1 MNPKISQL
9 LAERRIVPV
18 KRDRKIVLKEI
29 HGADY
34 DLDKARRSLE
44 ENDAKWAT
52 VKAYYAMFHAARA
65 LLLSAGYREK
75 SHRALLISIRELY
88 RDRMDS
94 DHLRAFEEGMDLREE
109 ADYSMIYAEDT
120 ALELID
126 RAEAFLIAAK
136 TILRML

>member
-9 LAERRIVPV
+9 LAERRIIPV
-18 KRDRKIVLKEI
+18 KSDRKIVLKEI

-94 DHLRAFEEGMDLREE
+94 DHLRALEEGMDLREE
-109 ADYSMIYAEDT
+109 AD
-120 ALELID
+120 
-126 RAEAFLIAAK
+126 
-136 TILRML
+136 